1 MRTDKLAYLWLQ
13 EVPQGFFKLIGRDAR
28 DAEKYAFKSVELKET
43 AFRLDGLKKTRAY
56 KEILREGKQKGI
68 RQGIKQGI
76 KQSIKE
82 GLLKSVPILRE
93 LGLSDEEIAKRL
105 KLSIDAVKRVR

>member
-76 KQSIKE
+76 KE

-105 KLSIDAVKRVR
+105 KFEH

>member
-76 KQSIKE
+76 KE